1 MKSPSDY
8 AKEARSINQNHSLS
22 KLKIAFLSSY
32 TIEIIKSYVAV
43 ELANI
48 GYLSEQYFAPFNQFE
63 QEVYNSDS
71 ELYKLKPD
79 FIIIH
84 MRIED
89 VYPDISTRFIKY
101 NDDELEKIEDSILG
115 RYSDILLE
123 IRKKT
128 KSKII
133 IFDFADGR
141 IKSDLFYSSELV
153 RSFHVFLQNLNNK
166 LYDLCSKVSSC
177 HVVNYQQII
186 SNFGLSNWGDLKLYY
201 MAKIPFNVNAQIK
214 IAKILSRTINAVVR
228 IPIKCIVID
237 LDNTLWG
244 GVIGEDG
251 LLGIQLGNN
260 YPGNVFKDFQKTLLG
275 LRDQGI
281 LLAIASKN
289 NIKDVVEVF
298 EKNTDCVLKMND
310 FSAIQVHWDD
320 KAKSIERISQE
331 LNIGLDSIVFFDDN
345 PVERLWIQE
354 QLPDVKIIDV
364 PDSPIGYIGSLI
376 DSSYFDSLHTTKEDK
391 DRHAQYK
398 QQVKRSKL
406 YKNSK
411 TIDDFLKNLKMKVN
425 IGHMSNVTIN
435 RLEQLINKTN
445 QFNLTSK
452 RYDSI
457 DLEDI
462 VSNDGMVLWV
472 SVKDC
477 YGDNGI
483 VGVAIIK
490 DVLSKKWVLDSFL
503 LSCRII
509 GRKIET
515 VFLSEIVNIARDCGA
530 QIIKG
535 QYIYSKN
542 NNLVSS
548 FYKNH
553 NFKLSDKDIN
563 IWEFN
568 LDNNI
573 NRPKYIEVFYDK
585 Y

>member
-1 MKSPSDY
+1 VKSPSDY

-228 IPIKCIVID
+228 IPIKCIVLD

>member
-1 MKSPSDY
+1 
-8 AKEARSINQNHSLS
+8 
-22 KLKIAFLSSY
+22 
-32 TIEIIKSYVAV
+32 
-43 ELANI
+43 
-48 GYLSEQYFAPFNQFE
+48 
-63 QEVYNSDS
+63 
-71 ELYKLKPD
+71 
-79 FIIIH
+79 
-84 MRIED
+84 
-89 VYPDISTRFIKY
+89 
-101 NDDELEKIEDSILG
+101 
-115 RYSDILLE
+115 
-123 IRKKT
+123 
-128 KSKII
+128 
-133 IFDFADGR
+133 
-141 IKSDLFYSSELV
+141 
-153 RSFHVFLQNLNNK
+153 
-166 LYDLCSKVSSC
+166 
-177 HVVNYQQII
+177 
-186 SNFGLSNWGDLKLYY
+186 
-201 MAKIPFNVNAQIK
+201 
-214 IAKILSRTINAVVR
+214 
-228 IPIKCIVID
+228 
-237 LDNTLWG
+237 
-244 GVIGEDG
+244 
-251 LLGIQLGNN
+251 
-260 YPGNVFKDFQKTLLG
+260 
-275 LRDQGI
+275 
-281 LLAIASKN
+281 
-289 NIKDVVEVF
+289 
-298 EKNTDCVLKMND
+298 MND

>member
-228 IPIKCIVID
+228 IPIKCIVLD

>member
-1 MKSPSDY
+1 
-8 AKEARSINQNHSLS
+8 
-22 KLKIAFLSSY
+22 
-32 TIEIIKSYVAV
+32 
-43 ELANI
+43 
-48 GYLSEQYFAPFNQFE
+48 
-63 QEVYNSDS
+63 
-71 ELYKLKPD
+71 
-79 FIIIH
+79 
-84 MRIED
+84 
-89 VYPDISTRFIKY
+89 
-101 NDDELEKIEDSILG
+101 
-115 RYSDILLE
+115 
-123 IRKKT
+123 
-128 KSKII
+128 
-133 IFDFADGR
+133 
-141 IKSDLFYSSELV
+141 
-153 RSFHVFLQNLNNK
+153 
-166 LYDLCSKVSSC
+166 
-177 HVVNYQQII
+177 
-186 SNFGLSNWGDLKLYY
+186 
-201 MAKIPFNVNAQIK
+201 
-214 IAKILSRTINAVVR
+214 
-228 IPIKCIVID
+228 
-237 LDNTLWG
+237 
-244 GVIGEDG
+244 
-251 LLGIQLGNN
+251 
-260 YPGNVFKDFQKTLLG
+260 
-275 LRDQGI
+275 
-281 LLAIASKN
+281 
-289 NIKDVVEVF
+289 
-298 EKNTDCVLKMND
+298 
-310 FSAIQVHWDD
+310 
-320 KAKSIERISQE
+320 
-331 LNIGLDSIVFFDDN
+331 
-345 PVERLWIQE
+345 
-354 QLPDVKIIDV
+354 
-364 PDSPIGYIGSLI
+364 
-376 DSSYFDSLHTTKEDK
+376 
-391 DRHAQYK
+391 
-398 QQVKRSKL
+398 
-406 YKNSK
+406 
-411 TIDDFLKNLKMKVN
+411 MKVN

>member
-1 MKSPSDY
+1 M
-8 AKEARSINQNHSLS
+8 
-22 KLKIAFLSSY
+22 
-32 TIEIIKSYVAV
+32 
-43 ELANI
+43 
-48 GYLSEQYFAPFNQFE
+48 
-63 QEVYNSDS
+63 
-71 ELYKLKPD
+71 
-79 FIIIH
+79 
-84 MRIED
+84 
-89 VYPDISTRFIKY
+89 YPDISTRFIKY

-228 IPIKCIVID
+228 IPIKCIVLD